1 MSDEQAY
8 NSIGDVLTK
17 ADERVSVFGSHDYT
31 THLLPEESGISKE
44 KLVEFESTLKEIL
57 DEVWEV
63 YEKKGALYDQ
73 ATPVWHHFPF
83 GLLSFAT
90 MAYLK
95 ATRFVSLLQ
104 QQNEVDLT
112 EIEDTLKDLV
122 MYTLYAWSYAR
133 MVAKG
138 GES

>member
-1 MSDEQAY
+1 M
-8 NSIGDVLTK
+8 
-17 ADERVSVFGSHDYT
+17 ADHHNLKGLSTEERVAVFGSNDYI
-31 THLLPEESGISKE
+31 THLLPAEASISKE
-44 KLVEFESTLKEIL
+44 KLVEFEATLKGLL

-104 QQNEVDLT
+104 QQDEVDLT
-112 EIEDTLKDLV
+112 EVEDTLKDLL
-122 MYTLYAWSYAR
+122 MYTIYAWAYAR

-138 GES
+138 GE